1 MSVSPGSPKSRHF
14 IGYSFILAGVVLV
27 YEGKRGE
34 RAAMDAAM
42 AGASKERLNTFVSFI
57 GATSW

>member
-1 MSVSPGSPKSRHF
+1 
-14 IGYSFILAGVVLV
+14 
-27 YEGKRGE
+27 
-34 RAAMDAAM
+34 MDAAM